1 VTYVDDSLATS
12 AQAAIAAC
20 EAYPG
25 RALTL
30 LVGGL
35 DRGIDYAPLVG
46 YLERR
51 AERTPLTVVALN
63 AAGRR
68 IAAGLRRPLLETADD
83 LADAV
88 RVAAKLTPP
97 GGVVLFSPAAASPP
111 EAGSYE
117 QRSAAFVAAVRAL
130 PG

>member
-1 VTYVDDSLATS
+1 M
-12 AQAAIAAC
+12 
-20 EAYPG
+20 
-25 RALTL
+25 
-30 LVGGL
+30 
-35 DRGIDYAPLVG
+35 
-46 YLERR
+46 
-51 AERTPLTVVALN
+51 
-63 AAGRR
+63 
-68 IAAGLRRPLLETADD
+68 ETADD

-88 RVAAKLTPP
+88 RVAAKLTAP